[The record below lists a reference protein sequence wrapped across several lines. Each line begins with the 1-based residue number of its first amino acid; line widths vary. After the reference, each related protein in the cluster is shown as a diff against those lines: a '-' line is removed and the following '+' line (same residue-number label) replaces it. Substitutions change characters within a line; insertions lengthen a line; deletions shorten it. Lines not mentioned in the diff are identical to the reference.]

1 MKIVRINLWAD
12 DSHRDELHVPCGCIS
27 QTQIEYTLRGTQQ
40 TWHDFASRINL
51 IESDDGVNS
60 ELPMHSHGRSL
71 GDCRCVGV
79 IVKWDTMSSSHSS
92 ILLLFSFLSRLC
104 AIHTVHDVRKH
115 IDASSTLRS
124 SDRFELFSGN
134 SIAVCEQLP
143 FPIYCSKTS
152 RADTTG
158 IYAIR
163 IHDAR

>member
-1 MKIVRINLWAD
+1 MNLWAD
-12 DSHRDELHVPCGCIS
+12 DSHRDEVLVRCGCIS
-27 QTQIEYTLRGTQQ
+27 KTQIEYTLRGTQQ
-40 TWHDFASRINL
+40 TWHDFASRINF

-60 ELPMHSHGRSL
+60 ESSIQSNGRSL
-71 GDCRCVGV
+71 GECGCVGV

-92 ILLLFSFLSRLC
+92 ILLSFSFLSRRC

-152 RADTTG
+152 RADKSG
-158 IYAIR
+158 IHAIR
-163 IHDAR
+163 INDARW